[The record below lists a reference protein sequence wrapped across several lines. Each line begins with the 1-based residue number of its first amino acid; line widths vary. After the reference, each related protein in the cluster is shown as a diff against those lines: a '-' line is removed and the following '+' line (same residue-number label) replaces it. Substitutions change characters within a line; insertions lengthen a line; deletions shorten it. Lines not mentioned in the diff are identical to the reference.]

1 MQSDEEIG
9 IGSVIEDM
17 GKIAIISKIIP
28 YGTMNT
34 NIDAIK
40 WRTNYELSYVDGDV
54 QIIAKKTFD
63 KLVIRGDIII
73 LKK

>member
-1 MQSDEEIG
+1 MQNDEEIG
-9 IGSVIEDM
+9 IGSVVEDM
-17 GKIAIISKIIP
+17 GKVAIISKIIP
-28 YGTMNT
+28 YGTMDT
-34 NIDAIK
+34 DFDAIK
-40 WRTNYELSYVDGDV
+40 WRTNYELTYVDGDV